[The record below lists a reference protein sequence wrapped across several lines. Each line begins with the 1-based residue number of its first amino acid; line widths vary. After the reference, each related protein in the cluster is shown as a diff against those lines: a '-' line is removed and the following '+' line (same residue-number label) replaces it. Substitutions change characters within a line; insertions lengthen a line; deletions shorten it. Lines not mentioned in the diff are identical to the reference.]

1 MRKRLAASAVYWFT
15 GLIGAAAIAYLFVDI
30 AHYHLGL
37 PNRLIRQDALTM
49 TGFLGAAL
57 ILKLLFGRPSR

>member
-1 MRKRLAASAVYWFT
+1 MRRRLAASAVYLFT
-15 GLIGAAAIAYLFVDI
+15 GLIGAAAIAYLFDDI
-30 AHYHLGL
+30 AHYHWGL

-57 ILKLLFGRPSR
+57 ILKLLFQRPSR

>member
-15 GLIGAAAIAYLFVDI
+15 GLIGAAAIAYLFDDI
-30 AHYHLGL
+30 AHYHWGL

-57 ILKLLFGRPSR
+57 ILKLLFPRRPG

>member
-1 MRKRLAASAVYWFT
+1 MRKRLAASALHWFT
-15 GLIGAAAIAYLFVDI
+15 GLIAAAAIAYLFDDV
-30 AHYHLGL
+30 AHYRWGV

-57 ILKLLFGRPSR
+57 ILKLLFRRPSR

>member
-15 GLIGAAAIAYLFVDI
+15 GLIGAAAVAYSFDNI
-30 AHYHLGL
+30 AHHDWGL

-49 TGFLGAAL
+49 MGFLGAAL
-57 ILKLLFGRPSR
+57 ILKFLFPRPPG